1 MLVADYSQ
9 AESIS
14 LRRQG
19 VVEVFVSHLLPVQ
32 ADMLSACLEYEDM
45 LSDKLRGA
53 HPDPFFD
60 KRSDFVD
67 YPSKARLPVAF
78 LRQAKRLRRLP
89 KGSGPCSFVLLS
101 DNEGAGAHP
110 DPPKGRESC
119 SFVLLSHVFL
129 SFCLMSFCP
138 SVRKSPSV

>member
-19 VVEVFVSHLLPVQ
+19 VVEFFVSHLLPVQ

-53 HPDPFFD
+53 HPDPF
-60 KRSDFVD
+60 
-67 YPSKARLPVAF
+67 PSKARLPVAF
-78 LRQAKRLRRLP
+78 
-89 KGSGPCSFVLLS
+89 
-101 DNEGAGAHP
+101 
-110 DPPKGRESC
+110 PKGRGPC

-138 SVRKSPSV
+138 SV

>member
-19 VVEVFVSHLLPVQ
+19 VVEFFVSHLLPVQ

-53 HPDPFFD
+53 HPSPFFD

-78 LRQAKRLRRLP
+78 
-89 KGSGPCSFVLLS
+89 
-101 DNEGAGAHP
+101 
-110 DPPKGRESC
+110 PKGRGPC

-138 SVRKSPSV
+138 SVR

>member
-14 LRRQG
+14 LRRQE
-19 VVEVFVSHLLPVQ
+19 VVEFFVSHLLPVQ
-32 ADMLSACLEYEDM
+32 ADMLSACLEYEDI

-78 LRQAKRLRRLP
+78 P
-89 KGSGPCSFVLLS
+89 KGRGPCSFVLLS
-101 DNEGAGAHP
+101 DNEGV
-110 DPPKGRESC
+110 S
-119 SFVLLSHVFL
+119 SMF
-129 SFCLMSFCP
+129 FCP
-138 SVRKSPSV
+138 SVSCLSVLLSDNEGVSSVL